1 MTTITVTGTTS
12 VSKHISNTTGYVVD
26 GGTLDVLSG
35 GVISGPIDVVQGS
48 VDVRS
53 GGVTDSTVLEGQF
66 TFMSVEGWR
75 TRPQ

>member
-35 GVISGPIDVVQGS
+35 GVISGPIDAS
-48 VDVRS
+48 RARWTS
-53 GGVTDSTVLEGQF
+53 G
-66 TFMSVEGWR
+66 
-75 TRPQ
+75 PAA